1 MADPK
6 PKPKRKP
13 VKVPFPRRSQ
23 PPTEAEFVARLPL
36 ASGKK
41 FEVVRTFL
49 MKQKGVSEELYYYG
63 PKTGWAYRYMRGAQS
78 VATVMIHEE
87 RLMAI
92 VSLEAAALAAIDW
105 TALSPVGQQARKL
118 AHGSPSLLWLDLPLE
133 DKGANDFKVL
143 LKAKLKAMAIEAA
156 DDAQTAPAGRV
167 GVTPPPPPPPRVARR
182 A

>member
-1 MADPK
+1 MADAK

-13 VKVPFPRRSQ
+13 VKVPFPRRAQ

-41 FEVVRTFL
+41 FELVRTFL
-49 MKQKGVSEELYYYG
+49 MKQKGVTEELYFYG
-63 PKTGWAYRYMRGAQS
+63 PKTGWAYRYMRAEQS

-92 VSLEAAALAAIDW
+92 VSLESAALGAIDW
-105 TALSPVGQQARKL
+105 AALSPVGQQARKL

-133 DKGANDFKVL
+133 DKGANDFKAL
-143 LKAKLKAMAIEAA
+143 LKAKLKAMAAE
-156 DDAQTAPAGRV
+156 PASEGAGSRASV
-167 GVTPPPPPPPRVARR
+167 APPPPPPPRLARR